1 VIPEGSP
8 RYNDLVDI
16 VVQSVTKNDLVE
28 QKDGS
33 MLKQQVIDGESL
45 WWKTNKIDSEKFG
58 NLALELKE
66 WERQAVECFNNMT
79 YERATILSKQILDIG
94 ASIRSSIDAK
104 SSESRRDKHNA
115 KQTLVDTVGRNRVE
129 HITTVKDEM
138 KKGGMA
144 SFFGGKS
151 RSEIDDNYD

>member
-1 VIPEGSP
+1 MIPEGSP

-115 KQTLVDTVGRNRVE
+115 KQT
-129 HITTVKDEM
+129 
-138 KKGGMA
+138 
-144 SFFGGKS
+144 FGADQHPLQLPP
-151 RSEIDDNYD
+151 RLYFEC